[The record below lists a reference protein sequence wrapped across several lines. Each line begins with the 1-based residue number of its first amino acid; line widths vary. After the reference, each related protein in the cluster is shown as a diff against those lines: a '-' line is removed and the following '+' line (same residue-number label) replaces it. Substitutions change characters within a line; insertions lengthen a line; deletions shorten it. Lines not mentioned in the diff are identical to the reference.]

1 MHIEFDLLANAE
13 DSIRHAIDNLSYPEE
28 SSDARRLKQA
38 IRDVAHGVE
47 LLLKEKLR
55 RVHPVL
61 IWENIDKFPNLAAR
75 TVTVE
80 MAMSRLGR
88 IGGFKFDP
96 QDVDL
101 ITSLR
106 DTRNAVEHY
115 AWKTTKLEAER
126 VVGEALGFAVYFAK
140 EELGVDF
147 LGYAEQRDGTVE
159 TLMESSPAFASA
171 FRARYERAAREKGEF
186 ATLCD
191 YCGAVAVN
199 LSGACKACGHWQT
212 SDEDEVPF

>member
-1 MHIEFDLLANAE
+1 MQIEFDLLANAE
-13 DSIRHAIDNLSYPEE
+13 DSIRHAIDNLSYQEE

-61 IWENIDKFPNLAAR
+61 IWENIDKFPNLGAR
-75 TVTVE
+75 TVTVD
-80 MAMSRLGR
+80 AAISRLGR
-88 IGGFKFDP
+88 IGALKFEP
-96 QDVDL
+96 KDVEL
-101 ITSLR
+101 LTSLR

-115 AWKTTKLEAER
+115 AWKTTKFEAER

-147 LGYAEQRDGTVE
+147 LGYAEHRDGTVE
-159 TLMESSPAFASA
+159 TLMEGSPVFANA
-171 FRARYERAAREKGEF
+171 FRTRYERSARERGEF

-191 YCGAVAVN
+191 YCGAAAVN
-199 LSGACKACGHWQT
+199 VSGACKACGHWKT
-212 SDEDEVPF
+212 SEEDEVPF

>member
-1 MHIEFDLLANAE
+1 MHIEFDLLANAQ
-13 DSIRHAIDNLSYPEE
+13 DSIRHAIDSLTWNDEANE
-28 SSDARRLKQA
+28 ARRLKQA

-61 IWENIDKFPNLAAR
+61 IWENIDKFPNLGAR
-75 TVTVE
+75 TVTVDT
-80 MAMSRLGR
+80 AVSRLAR
-88 IGGFKFDP
+88 IGGLKFDP
-96 QDVDL
+96 HDVEL
-101 ITSLR
+101 ITALR

-147 LGYAEQRDGTVE
+147 LGYAEHREGTVE
-159 TLMESSPAFASA
+159 ALMEGSYAFASA
-171 FRARYERAAREKGEF
+171 FRARYERSARDKGEL

-191 YCGAVAVN
+191 YCGAIAVN
-199 LSGACKACGHWQT
+199 LAGACKACGHWQT
-212 SDEDEVPF
+212 GNKDEIPF